1 MPSVKAACAPLR
13 GRRGMVPLM
22 PQEERL
28 VKLLSLVDVLEPL
41 SEGELRDLAQ
51 RCPGFSA
58 RGGEDFYSPERHDS
72 GLFLILEGRV
82 RVYLSNFAG
91 KEVTLDQLASG
102 TVLWARR
109 LEAVEGHAVHAQAV
123 GPAVLAFMGRG
134 DLDRFVLNKPEVGL
148 RMMDLLARRLGSTN
162 ERMAEIARKEV
173 FSRLASQV
181 LRLLKGEGVVGRQ
194 GGQTLPTAYTHEELG
209 AMVGANRVA
218 VTRALG
224 RLQEDGV
231 VEVRRRRIRVRD
243 PEALRR
249 VAEQER

>member
-1 MPSVKAACAPLR
+1 M
-13 GRRGMVPLM
+13 
-22 PQEERL
+22 
-28 VKLLSLVDVLEPL
+28 
-41 SEGELRDLAQ
+41 
-51 RCPGFSA
+51 
-58 RGGEDFYSPERHDS
+58 
-72 GLFLILEGRV
+72 
-82 RVYLSNFAG
+82 
-91 KEVTLDQLASG
+91 
-102 TVLWARR
+102 
-109 LEAVEGHAVHAQAV
+109 HAQAV

-181 LRLLKGEGVVGRQ
+181 LRLLEGEGVVDRQ

-224 RLQEDGV
+224 RLHEDGV